1 MEISMKRAPAT
12 TRLAALCIAIATS
25 SVAFAQTQA
34 TENDCFPACPANTGI
49 KAEAA
54 AVEAPVVSRST
65 TSNVA
70 DNAADNAPACAKQ
83 SKTQEL
89 AQRAEA
95 LNDRVKPVKEI
106 IGYVRSPQ
114 GLAMKLVND
123 HVVKIPAWVGY
134 AVDPVGSLKN
144 KAMDEV
150 RTRAK
155 SAIGLGKS
163 APCVSAADSD
173 EAPVRT
179 DLLPLDT
186 ERV

>member
-1 MEISMKRAPAT
+1 MKRTQAANT
-12 TRLAALCIAIATS
+12 IAALFITFTASYA
-25 SVAFAQTQA
+25 ALAQAQTQA
-34 TENDCFPACPANTGI
+34 TENDCFPACAAMPSAAPNTEKVEPKADAAPAPATATDSG
-49 KAEAA
+49 ER
-54 AVEAPVVSRST
+54 PT
-65 TSNVA
+65 
-70 DNAADNAPACAKQ
+70 ACAKQ
-83 SKTQEL
+83 SKAQEL
-89 AQRAEA
+89 AQSAEK
-95 LNDRVKPVKEI
+95 LNDQIKPVKEI

-155 SAIGLGKS
+155 TAIGLGKPQ
-163 APCVSAADSD
+163 ACVSDAPAEAAPIS
-173 EAPVRT
+173 A

>member
-1 MEISMKRAPAT
+1 MKRTQAAIT
-12 TRLAALCIAIATS
+12 IAALFIAFTAS
-25 SVAFAQTQA
+25 NAVLAQTQAQAQA
-34 TENDCFPACPANTGI
+34 TENDCFPAC
-49 KAEAA
+49 A
-54 AVEAPVVSRST
+54 AVPSTAPDAEKVEPKT
-65 TSNVA
+65 DTAPTATA
-70 DNAADNAPACAKQ
+70 DESPTACAKQ
-83 SKTQEL
+83 SKAQEL
-89 AQRAEA
+89 AQSAEK
-95 LNDRVKPVKEI
+95 LNDQIKPVKEI

-155 SAIGLGKS
+155 SAIGLGKPS
-163 APCVSAADSD
+163 ACVSD
-173 EAPVRT
+173 APVEAAPISA
-179 DLLPLDT
+179 DLLPIDT

>member
-1 MEISMKRAPAT
+1 MKRTQAT
-12 TRLAALCIAIATS
+12 ATITALFMCFATSNAALAE
-25 SVAFAQTQA
+25 VLVQAQAQA
-34 TENDCFPACPANTGI
+34 TENDCFPACAAAPSAAPNAEKVERKT
-49 KAEAA
+49 EAA
-54 AVEAPVVSRST
+54 LPTEATESPT
-65 TSNVA
+65 
-70 DNAADNAPACAKQ
+70 ACAKQ
-83 SKTQEL
+83 SKAQEL
-89 AQRAEA
+89 AQSAEK
-95 LNDRVKPVKEI
+95 LNDRIKPVKEI

-134 AVDPVGSLKN
+134 AVDPVGSLKS

-155 SAIGLGKS
+155 TAIGLGKPH
-163 APCVSAADSD
+163 ACVSDAPVE
-173 EAPVRT
+173 EAPISA